1 MPGKIKNV
9 PISGWV
15 VVSLLSLSTV
25 SASAESVLKVC
36 ADPNNSPFSDKEGQ
50 GFENRIAE
58 LLAADSGRKLEYTW
72 FPQRI
77 GFIRN
82 TLKFP
87 LPKSQGKGYKCDV
100 VMGVPTG
107 YDLTATT
114 QTYYRSTY
122 AMVYRKN
129 SGLDDMQSPAD
140 LDNLPVEQKRKL
152 RIAMFDGAPGT
163 SWLIKHGLVEQGIP
177 YQSMTGDAGM
187 NTTQVL
193 DRDFRQ
199 NKIDM
204 AIIWGPIAGYLQS
217 HQSDLLAMFP
227 MPSEPGLQMD
237 FAISMGVR
245 IPDKQRKEELDQQ
258 IARNADKIRKILTDY
273 HVPLIEPVAAASS
286 KQ

>member
-1 MPGKIKNV
+1 MVG
-9 PISGWV
+9 
-15 VVSLLSLSTV
+15 LLSLSTV
-25 SASAESVLKVC
+25 GESAESILKVC
-36 ADPNNSPFSDKEGQ
+36 ADPNNLPFSNREGQ

-58 LLAADSGRKLEYTW
+58 LLAADSGSKLEYTW

-129 SGLDDMQSPAD
+129 SGLDEINAPTD
-140 LDNLPVEQKRKL
+140 LDQLPTDKKRKL

-163 SWLIKHGLVEQGIP
+163 TWLIRHGLVEQGVP
-177 YQSMTGDAGM
+177 YQSMTGDAGV
-187 NTTQVL
+187 NTAQIL
-193 DRDFRQ
+193 ERDLGE

-204 AIIWGPIAGYLQS
+204 AIVWGPIAGYLQS
-217 HQSDLLAMFP
+217 RLSDLLLMRP
-227 MPSEPGLQMD
+227 MQSEPGLQMD

-245 IPDKQRKEELDQQ
+245 IPDKQRKETLDQQ
-258 IARNADKIRKILTDY
+258 ILQNADKIRKILTDH
-273 HVPLIEPVAAASS
+273 HVPLAEPVNTLSG